1 MMRSVCERTEARWM
15 PSRHRRALFRLAALL
30 RLRVARPSTDPGLL
44 LMIDRDQ
51 SQFENYAMSVWF
63 TLTLTCFVAAT
74 FFSAW
79 PMALALLVSFPLAI
93 AISQATI
100 VLCALLIAPLFPR
113 NRIAPVSIG
122 TMLLVIAPAAYYA
135 RAATWIRF
143 VAWHVLVLL
152 ALNALAAVIVFFL
165 RAPIERI
172 ERAYEE
178 TGGPASAS

>member
-1 MMRSVCERTEARWM
+1 MIRSVCERTEARWL

-30 RLRVARPSTDPGLL
+30 RLRFAKSSTDTGLL
-44 LMIDRDQ
+44 LVIDRDQ
-51 SQFENYAMSVWF
+51 SQFENYAMSIWF
-63 TLTLTCFVAAT
+63 TLTLTAFVAAT
-74 FFSAW
+74 FFTTW
-79 PMALALLVSFPLAI
+79 PLALALLVSLPLAT
-93 AISQATI
+93 ALSQATV

-122 TMLLVIAPAAYYA
+122 TMLLVLAPTAYYA
-135 RAATWIRF
+135 RATTWIRF
-143 VAWHVLVLL
+143 VSWHVLVLL
-152 ALNALAAVIVFFL
+152 ALNALAAAIVFFL